1 MSVNLTQLSAFE
13 VRELFSSGKISPTQ
27 LLSAC
32 LDRCTARDR
41 KIGAWACLDP
51 ENALN
56 QAKQC
61 DSHNKRALSN
71 RPLHGLPI
79 GIKDI
84 FDTSD
89 LPTEYG
95 SRVFLGHQPRYD
107 SKVVKLL
114 KKAGAI
120 IVGKTITT
128 EFALS
133 APAKTRN
140 PLAYSQTP
148 GGSSSG
154 SAAAVADLMV
164 PLSIGSQTGGSVL
177 RPASYCGIYGFK
189 PSFDKIS
196 CEGMMRLAER
206 LDHVGIFARHLKDI
220 ALVSDVLIKTEQTTQ
235 SNSIFPNHS
244 ISKALDTPLP
254 RKPRLAFIKGIP
266 WQKTESY
273 MNDLCHHWTR
283 SLECSVD
290 CLKLNEPFDSALDC
304 HTTILNANLYYNF
317 KYLLKKYPKKF
328 NLITKK
334 RILAGKG
341 ISASTYISA
350 LEKTNLI
357 EKEARKLFTKFD
369 ALITASAPGEP
380 PSLETT
386 GSSVMQQTWTL
397 LGNPCFSL
405 PVLTGPNKLP
415 VGIQIIGARGNDKF
429 LFRVARWLMDRTRFD
444 P

>member
-1 MSVNLTQLSAFE
+1 
-13 VRELFSSGKISPTQ
+13 
-27 LLSAC
+27 
-32 LDRCTARDR
+32 
-41 KIGAWACLDP
+41 
-51 ENALN
+51 
-56 QAKQC
+56 
-61 DSHNKRALSN
+61 
-71 RPLHGLPI
+71 
-79 GIKDI
+79 
-84 FDTSD
+84 
-89 LPTEYG
+89 
-95 SRVFLGHQPRYD
+95 
-107 SKVVKLL
+107 
-114 KKAGAI
+114 
-120 IVGKTITT
+120 
-128 EFALS
+128 
-133 APAKTRN
+133 
-140 PLAYSQTP
+140 
-148 GGSSSG
+148 
-154 SAAAVADLMV
+154 
-164 PLSIGSQTGGSVL
+164 
-177 RPASYCGIYGFK
+177 
-189 PSFDKIS
+189 
-196 CEGMMRLAER
+196 MRLAER